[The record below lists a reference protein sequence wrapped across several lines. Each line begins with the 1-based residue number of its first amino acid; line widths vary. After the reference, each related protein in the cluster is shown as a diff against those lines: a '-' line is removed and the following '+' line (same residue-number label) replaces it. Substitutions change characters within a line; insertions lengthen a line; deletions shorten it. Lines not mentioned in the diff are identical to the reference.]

1 MVFNNLRM
9 SVPPYSFFAYELI
22 IVFITY
28 LLMDYSALIKRW
40 NEKIKSNFYFLFQSP
55 QTLKQLKMVQAM
67 ARKQQWYDNLANT
80 LLSTDQPIRAQQ
92 EGEPLS
98 EEEEKLVKALEE
110 KYDAARDQLLA
121 EVCHAFFNPFALSVP
136 QESIVCYFH
145 TFENNFWIKQKI
157 MLHLKEICCLVSH

>member
-1 MVFNNLRM
+1 M
-9 SVPPYSFFAYELI
+9 
-22 IVFITY
+22 
-28 LLMDYSALIKRW
+28 
-40 NEKIKSNFYFLFQSP
+40 FQSP

-121 EVCHAFFNPFALSVP
+121 EVCHALFFNPFAPRVVQVSSVG
-136 QESIVCYFH
+136 YYH
-145 TFENNFWIKQKI
+145 TFENKFGIKQKI
-157 MLHLKEICCLVSH
+157 MKHLNESC